1 MRIIAGRWKGRR
13 LKAVRGRDVRPT
25 SDRVRESWMGAIGQV
40 VSGARVLDLFA
51 GSGALGLEALSRGAS
66 SVVFVERSRGAL
78 ATLRANVHLLDAMA
92 QVTIVADDAIAF
104 SEGLAG
110 GAYDLALAD
119 PPYGKGLAT
128 RLIEVFRKNGFASQ
142 LWVEHPTTD
151 AMPDLP
157 GLRQRRYGRTVI
169 SIVEATHDA

>member
-1 MRIIAGRWKGRR
+1 
-13 LKAVRGRDVRPT
+13 
-25 SDRVRESWMGAIGQV
+25 MGAIGEDV
-40 VSGARVLDLFA
+40 GGARVLDLFA

-78 ATLRANVHLLDAMA
+78 STLRANVELLDAKSE
-92 QVTIVADDAIAF
+92 VTIVTGDAIAF
-104 SEGLAG
+104 AEGLEG

-119 PPYGKGLAT
+119 PPYGKGLAA
-128 RLIEVFRKNGFASQ
+128 RIIEVFRKGGFASQ

-151 AMPDLP
+151 PIPALA

-169 SIVEATHDA
+169 SIVEANS